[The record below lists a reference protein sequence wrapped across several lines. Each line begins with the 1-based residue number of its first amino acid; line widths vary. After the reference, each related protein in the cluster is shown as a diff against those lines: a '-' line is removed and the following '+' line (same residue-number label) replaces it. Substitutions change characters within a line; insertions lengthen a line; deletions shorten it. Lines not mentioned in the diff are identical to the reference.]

1 MQPEARVQTMSRFL
15 RIVFTIILIGI
26 PLIQILFWIFF
37 NQLPPEMIPRELP
50 VAVKQNLTMMTRL
63 LALAASFITTGVVM
77 ACVYQLIRLFRFYE
91 HAEIFTEGT
100 VGCLRT
106 LGRLLIGLF
115 VAGIIQQPLLSV
127 ALTLQNPPGQR
138 MLTFG
143 LNSDNITVLLFGGVV
158 VLITWVMDEGRKLQE
173 EQRLTV

>member
-1 MQPEARVQTMSRFL
+1 MQPAARVQTMSRFL
-15 RIVFTIILIGI
+15 RFVFTATLIFI
-26 PLIQILFWIFF
+26 PAIQILFWIFF
-37 NQLPPEMIPRELP
+37 NQLPPEMIPHELP
-50 VAVKQNLTMMTRL
+50 VRVAQNLTMTTRL
-63 LALAASFITTGVVM
+63 MALAVSFITTGVVM

-91 HAEIFTEGT
+91 QAEIFTEQT

-115 VAGIIQQPLLSV
+115 LAGIVQEPLMSV

-143 LNSDNITVLLFGGVV
+143 LNSDNLTVLLFGGVV
-158 VLITWVMDEGRKLQE
+158 VLIAWVMDEGRKLQE